1 MTEYEKDLEIAKKVM
16 ADGEML
22 YKKYKY
28 YRNVSDIVE
37 VLSIAV
43 ECDIPIKSLYKD
55 GYSVRLNP
63 SYAYFDFYF
72 CHEYRL
78 TNKSTGA
85 KFDKSQW
92 YIHFTCGG
100 CGILNLCND
109 SQIAYKEEPQQIW
122 KNFLEWIRS
131 YNPIDWDNLNN
142 EYVFSV
148 RNGYRLYQD
157 FKAKYDE
164 TREQMDN
171 AVAKYKIEKLQ
182 AEIRRLNGED

>member
-1 MTEYEKDLEIAKKVM
+1 MTEYQKDLEIAKKVM

-28 YRNVSDIVE
+28 RNVSDIVE

-43 ECDIPIKSLYKD
+43 ECDIPIESLNKD
-55 GYSVRLNP
+55 GYGIRLTP

-72 CHEYRL
+72 CHGYQL
-78 TNKSTGA
+78 AIKNTKA
-85 KFDKSQW
+85 KFSKSQW
-92 YIHFTCGG
+92 NIRFTCGG
-100 CGILNLCND
+100 CGILSLCKD
-109 SQIAYKEEPQQIW
+109 GQIAYEEAPQQIW
-122 KNFLEWIRS
+122 KNFLEWVRS
-131 YNPIDWDNLNN
+131 YSPIDWDDVNN

-148 RNGYRLYQD
+148 ENGYRLYRD

-164 TREQMDN
+164 TRKQMDN

>member
-1 MTEYEKDLEIAKKVM
+1 M
-16 ADGEML
+16 
-22 YKKYKY
+22 
-28 YRNVSDIVE
+28 
-37 VLSIAV
+37 
-43 ECDIPIKSLYKD
+43 
-55 GYSVRLNP
+55 
-63 SYAYFDFYF
+63 
-72 CHEYRL
+72 
-78 TNKSTGA
+78 
-85 KFDKSQW
+85 
-92 YIHFTCGG
+92 
-100 CGILNLCND
+100 
-109 SQIAYKEEPQQIW
+109 
-122 KNFLEWIRS
+122 EWIRS